1 MSSRAQ
7 VLLAAALL
15 AGGCKGN
22 VNDLDPVVAV
32 TDRVSVSPGGGEL
45 IMASYQPS
53 VSADGRTV
61 AFVSLDPNLA
71 VGDANG
77 ALDVF
82 VKDLL
87 TGAVELI
94 SLNAAGTAPGNGA
107 SSRPSI
113 SASGQFVAFESVA
126 TDLIGSDTNGIS
138 DIFVRDR
145 VAGTTV
151 RVSVDSAGGEI
162 VAFGSGFDLGSFGA
176 SISTDGS
183 FVSFLCDSIGVTAET
198 APGNP
203 FPNAYR
209 VPNPP
214 GAATVLVSITTAAV
228 GAASGISA
236 ASISGNGQFVAF
248 TAFDTD
254 LVAPATSGFQHI
266 FLRDV
271 TGGTTEL
278 ISQSTAGLE
287 GNDNSDNPQITPD
300 GARVVFQSNS
310 TNLAPDTTGNIP
322 DIFVRDRT
330 GPGTT
335 SLVSI
340 GETGLQGTGGAD
352 FPSISPDGRF
362 VVFRSGATNLVT
374 GDNNGLSDVF
384 WRDLLLGITR
394 RVSVRTYGGEANGP
408 STSQARPVLS
418 ADGRYVVFDS
428 EAYNL
433 VGSDT
438 NGVVDVFTRGPIQ

>member
-1 MSSRAQ
+1 M
-7 VLLAAALL
+7 LLAAALL

-32 TDRVSVSPGGGEL
+32 TDRVSVTAAGAEL
-45 IMASYQPS
+45 IMASFRPS

-61 AFVSLDPNLA
+61 AFVSMDPNLA
-71 VGDANG
+71 AGDTNSAS
-77 ALDVF
+77 DVF

-94 SLNAAGTAPGNGA
+94 SFNAAETAPGNGA

-113 SASGQFVAFESVA
+113 SANGQFVAFESVA

-145 VAGTTV
+145 LAGTTV
-151 RVSVDSAGGEI
+151 RVSVDSTGGEI

-176 SISTDGS
+176 SISADGS

-198 APGNP
+198 VPGGI
-203 FPNAYR
+203 PNAFR
-209 VPNPP
+209 APNPP
-214 GAATVLVSITTAAV
+214 GAATLLVSITTAGV
-228 GAASGISA
+228 GAAFSVVA
-236 ASISGNGQFVAF
+236 ASISGDGQFVAF
-248 TAFDTD
+248 TAYDTD
-254 LVAPATSGFQHI
+254 LVIPATSFIQHI
-266 FLRDV
+266 FVRDV
-271 TGGTTEL
+271 TGATTEL
-278 ISQSTAGLE
+278 ISQSTAGVE

-300 GARVVFQSNS
+300 GTRVVFQSGS
-310 TNLAPDTTGNIP
+310 TNLAPDTTGSIS

-340 GETGLQGTGGAD
+340 GANGLQGTGGAD

-362 VVFRSGATNLVT
+362 VVFRSGATNLVA

-384 WRDLLLGITR
+384 WRDLFLGVTR

-408 STSQARPVLS
+408 STSQGRPVLS
-418 ADGRYVVFDS
+418 ADGRFVVFDS
-428 EAYNL
+428 EAFNL

-438 NGVVDVFTRGPIQ
+438 NGVVDVFVRGPIH